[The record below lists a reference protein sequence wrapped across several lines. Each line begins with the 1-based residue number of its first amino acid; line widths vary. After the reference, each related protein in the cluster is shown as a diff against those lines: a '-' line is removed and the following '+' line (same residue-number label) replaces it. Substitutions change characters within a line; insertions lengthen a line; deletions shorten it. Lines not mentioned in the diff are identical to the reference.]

1 MKRFNFEK
9 QIVESA
15 VAPERTDVLWL
26 DKEESTGKL
35 STLKE
40 FKNGEWVNIFGGGS
54 AVDAIITAAPFESTE
69 YMATIPNPAID
80 TFSGGTTTIPNLK
93 VMYPDGHIETK
104 DATLYAS
111 GISGD
116 YVYQTLEFHNGRF
129 VRNIDV
135 REDTNTMWKLDY
147 PT

>member
-40 FKNGEWVNIFGGGS
+40 FKNGEWVNIFGGGTT
-54 AVDAIITAAPFESTE
+54 VDAK
-69 YMATIPNPAID
+69 YD
-80 TFSGGTTTIPNLK
+80 CQ
-93 VMYPDGHIETK
+93 H
-104 DATLYAS
+104 
-111 GISGD
+111 
-116 YVYQTLEFHNGRF
+116 
-129 VRNIDV
+129 
-135 REDTNTMWKLDY
+135 
-147 PT
+147 